1 MIFVIT
7 GTGSGAVVMV
17 MVRSRVLEII
27 FNSNTGKVL
36 AVRRQETGKT
46 APPSHYHEES
56 FIQSLTITIQYN
68 TVNIKNILFYSSQ
81 RILQSM
87 LQ

>member
-7 GTGSGAVVMV
+7 GTVTGAVVMV

-36 AVRRQETGKT
+36 AVRRHETGNT

-56 FIQSLTITIQYN
+56 FIQGLTIQYS
-68 TVNIKNILFYSSQ
+68 KYQDKSSRQ
-81 RILQSM
+81 GRHQLGEK
-87 LQ
+87 LRL

>member
-7 GTGSGAVVMV
+7 GTVDGAVVMV

-36 AVRRQETGKT
+36 AVRRHKTGNI
-46 APPSHYHEES
+46 Y
-56 FIQSLTITIQYN
+56 QSIMRRVSYRAALYNTIQYS
-68 TVNIKNILFYSSQ
+68 KYQDKRSRLGRPQ
-81 RILQSM
+81 
-87 LQ
+87 